1 MLSLL
6 NPVSEPDGW
15 ARFYADMR
23 FAFGA
28 NLMLGGRD
36 FVKPV
41 LYGGGKGED
50 KDGNGKKRF

>member
-36 FVKPV
+36 FEKPAP
-41 LYGGGKGED
+41 YGAGKIFITSKED
-50 KDGNGKKRF
+50 YYAK